1 MKVLLVED
9 STPLR
14 GIVKQMLTG
23 LGYEEIVEAADGLEA
38 WDHLEESS
46 FDLLLTDWN
55 MPNMSGFELL
65 QLVRQTPSTA
75 DMLVVMLTTRNNK
88 QNLCASAKPTPP
100 TTATGNRQDL
110 VWIRGSMS
118 WPIG

>member
-46 FDLLLTDWN
+46 FDLPLTDWN

-75 DMLVVMLTTRNNK
+75 DMPVVMLTTRNNK

-100 TTATGNRQDL
+100 TTAAGNRQDL

>member
-14 GIVKQMLTG
+14 GIVKQMLTE
-23 LGYEEIVEAADGLEA
+23 LGYEEVVEAADGLEA

-65 QLVRQTPSTA
+65 QLVRQPPQRPTCPSS
-75 DMLVVMLTTRNNK
+75 
-88 QNLCASAKPTPP
+88 C
-100 TTATGNRQDL
+100 
-110 VWIRGSMS
+110 
-118 WPIG
+118 

>member
-1 MKVLLVED
+1 MSPSAGAVGAGGD
-9 STPLR
+9 FP
-14 GIVKQMLTG
+14 MLSLDERRDISRT
-23 LGYEEIVEAADGLEA
+23 IVEAADGLEA

-75 DMLVVMLTTRNNK
+75 DMPVVMLTTRNNK
-88 QNLCASAKPTPP
+88 QDVCEREAH
-100 TTATGNRQDL
+100 TTYYRH
-110 VWIRGSMS
+110 R
-118 WPIG
+118 